1 MAPIITN
8 TRTTVITIY
17 IVFTKHLLLNNLSAA
32 TWSVDLVA
40 VDLTVGPDVHY
51 DEDSGGDEKDLRT
64 RPQAMSQM
72 AGKTV
77 PMLLM
82 NLLMEGILS

>member
-51 DEDSGGDEKDLRT
+51 DEDSGGDEKD
-64 RPQAMSQM
+64 PQDQTPGDEPDGRQDRAD
-72 AGKTV
+72 A
-77 PMLLM
+77 P
-82 NLLMEGILS
+82 